1 MARSSTSFSKT
12 YQPPKEKKSRKG
24 SPNIDKVIQKVYQLR
39 FQQEIQKQKADGTF
53 KNVKLSAIEFLVGA
67 DLEIVADEHI
77 APQIKAKIIADLL
90 PYLFKKESE
99 KVEVE
104 MSANVDVNKLTREE
118 LYKMV
123 FENNGTE
130 DTEAE

>member
-1 MARSSTSFSKT
+1 MANKATYFTSEN
-12 YQPPKEKKSRKG
+12 QPQNRRSRKG
-24 SPNIDKVIQKVYQLR
+24 SPNMATTIQRMYELQYQK
-39 FQQEIQKQKADGTF
+39 EIQKQKKDGTF
-53 KNVKLSAIEFLVGA
+53 KNIKLSAIEYIVGA
-67 DLEIVADEHI
+67 DLKMLDDEHV
-77 APQIKAKIIADLL
+77 APQIKAKIVNDLL

-104 MSANVDVNKLTREE
+104 MNANVDVNKLTREE